1 MAKLKWQ
8 KQSQTRYRIAI
19 TSLFKLAQALEN
31 HWHISFQL

>member
-1 MAKLKWQ
+1 MELDKVRSALGAA
-8 KQSQTRYRIAI
+8 AI